1 MQVVLIHGLG
11 RSPLSL
17 FSLGRRLQQS
27 GHQTQTFGYA
37 AVSEPY
43 GQIVNRFCDCLET
56 VAQRGTYSV
65 VAHSLGGILTRSA
78 LSSLDKLPEQVVMLG
93 TPNQPPRLATIAW
106 NIPLFRWFTGQ
117 CGAHLNSLEFYNRLP
132 HPSSP
137 YTIIAGTAGPTGP
150 FSPFGIDVNDGIV
163 ALQETYITPQ
173 DQIFKFPVFH
183 TFMMNDSRV
192 QHTVLQAIGPKR

>member
-17 FSLGRRLQQS
+17 FSLDRRLQQA
-27 GHQTQTFGYA
+27 GYQTQTFGYA
-37 AVSEPY
+37 AVAESY
-43 GQIVNRFCDCLET
+43 GQIVNRFCDCLES
-56 VAQRGTYSV
+56 VSQRGAYSI

-78 LSSLDKLPEQVVMLG
+78 LSSLDKLPKQVVMLG

-117 CGAHLNSLEFYNRLP
+117 CGAHLNSPEFYNRLP
-132 HPSSP
+132 HPSFP

-173 DQIFKFPVFH
+173 DQILKFPVFH
-183 TFMMNDSRV
+183 TFMMNDPRV
-192 QHTVLQAIGPKR
+192 QHTILQAIGKKC